1 MNVKLIIATTAVSDR
16 TAGQSVPRPGLRPVR
31 NHAEPRAMPPSSEP
45 DRNSIWCVGLNG
57 ASTWFSKP

>member
-1 MNVKLIIATTAVSDR
+1 MNVKFAIATTEVADS
-16 TAGQSVPRPGLRPVR
+16 TAGHSSPSFGLRPT
-31 NHAEPRAMPPSSEP
+31 RAHIDASGMAPSSAP